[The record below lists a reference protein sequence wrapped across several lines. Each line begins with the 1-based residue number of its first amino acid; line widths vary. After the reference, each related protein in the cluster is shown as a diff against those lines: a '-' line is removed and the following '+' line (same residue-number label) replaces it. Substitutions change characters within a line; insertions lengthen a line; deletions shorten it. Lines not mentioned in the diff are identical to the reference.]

1 MKPGRIAAWA
11 ITAVAVPG
19 PGHGRGRGEQGDP
32 YFDRP
37 IVWG

>member
-19 PGHGRGRGEQGDP
+19 PGRGRGEQGDP

>member
-1 MKPGRIAAWA
+1 MKPGQIAAWA

-32 YFDRP
+32 YFDHPVVR
-37 IVWG
+37 G

>member
-11 ITAVAVPG
+11 ITAAAVPG
-19 PGHGRGRGEQGDP
+19 LVRGEQGDP

>member
-1 MKPGRIAAWA
+1 MKPGQIAAWA
-11 ITAVAVPG
+11 ITAAAVPG